1 MQQQAQQKPKA
12 VNSIEKELEI
22 RQMAR
27 EKERKEQHFE
37 EGLSK
42 LVDKVIEEELKAQQ
56 NQGQQTIIGEVLM
69 TFLDVALEMKEMMKT
84 MQAINV
90 AMECLGDAIGFLDQA
105 LEFDNQLIS
114 NSLEV
119 KYGFFQRW
127 KQKQQQKKAMK
138 NNMHRME
145 MVVQSITMK
154 YQMATSMMDMFGS
167 MNTKLHK
174 MMNLRMEKRQKA
186 KKVETT
192 VSSNADSPARKMIA
206 EAMASRG
213 LTPTTAP
220 SAPATAPSVSG
231 GDNSD
236 ILD

>member
-127 KQKQQQKKAMK
+127 KQKQQQK
-138 NNMHRME
+138 E
-145 MVVQSITMK
+145 GVV
-154 YQMATSMMDMFGS
+154 
-167 MNTKLHK
+167 
-174 MMNLRMEKRQKA
+174 
-186 KKVETT
+186 V
-192 VSSNADSPARKMIA
+192 
-206 EAMASRG
+206 ASR
-213 LTPTTAP
+213 L
-220 SAPATAPSVSG
+220 
-231 GDNSD
+231 
-236 ILD
+236 ILVFV